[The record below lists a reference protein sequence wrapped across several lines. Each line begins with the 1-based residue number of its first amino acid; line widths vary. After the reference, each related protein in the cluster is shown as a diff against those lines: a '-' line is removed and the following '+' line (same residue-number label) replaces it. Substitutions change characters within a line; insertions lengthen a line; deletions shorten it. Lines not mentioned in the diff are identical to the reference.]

1 MESEKLLKK
10 GASRLGVALD
20 QQQVDALLLY
30 FGELKKW
37 NRRINLVARD
47 TKDEQILENHFLDSL
62 TLYPLLV
69 QKEKASLLDVGTG
82 AGFPGLVLA
91 AVFPG
96 VSFTLLEPRLKRV
109 SFLRHIVRT
118 LQLANVEI
126 VADRIETFAPEHAD
140 RFSLVTSRAVASPGS
155 FLPMVYPF
163 LEQGA
168 TAVVMVAKEERLLEV
183 ENLDRSCRLIS
194 IQRFVLPY
202 SGADRIIGLVSLS
215 NLKKHCA

>member
-20 QQQVDALLLY
+20 QQQVEALLLY

-37 NRRINLVARD
+37 NRRINLIARD

-69 QKEKASLLDVGTG
+69 NKEGIRLLDVGTG

-91 AVFPG
+91 AVLPK

-109 SFLRHIVRT
+109 SFLRHIARI
-118 LQLANVEI
+118 LQLTNVEI
-126 VADRIETFAPEHAD
+126 VADRIEAFAHEHID
-140 RFSLVTSRAVASPGS
+140 HFNLVTSRAVASPVS
-155 FLPMVYPF
+155 FLPMVYPI

-168 TAVVMVAKEERLLEV
+168 TAVIMAAKEERLLEV
-183 ENLDRSCRLIS
+183 ENMDRSCRLIS
-194 IQRFVLPY
+194 TQRFVLPY
-202 SGADRIIGLVSLS
+202 SGADRIVGLVRL
-215 NLKKHCA
+215 H

>member
-1 MESEKLLKK
+1 MT
-10 GASRLGVALD
+10 LD
-20 QQQVDALLLY
+20 QQQIDALLLY

-37 NRRINLVARD
+37 NRRINLIARD

-62 TLYPLLV
+62 TLYPLLS
-69 QKEKASLLDVGTG
+69 QKNRASLLDVGTG

-91 AVFPG
+91 AVLPK
-96 VSFTLLEPRLKRV
+96 VSFTLVEPRLKRV

-118 LQLANVEI
+118 LQLTNVEI
-126 VADRIETFAPEHAD
+126 IAERIEAFTPEHAD

-168 TAVVMVAKEERLLEV
+168 TAVVMVAKEERLLELKK
-183 ENLDRSCRLIS
+183 LDRSCQLLS

-202 SGADRIIGLVSLS
+202 SDAERIVGLVSLS
-215 NLKKHCA
+215 D